1 MDGDKTEKTKDV
13 SPQQELLVSD
23 GDNNAPDGDET
34 EKVVSPVVKSGDE
47 AVPSVTDSSAQQ
59 ELDDDKTEKTKD
71 VSPQQELLV
80 SDGEKTEEIEV
91 VSPVD
96 KSGNEAVPAVYKD
109 SSAQQELVL
118 DRDNNTLNVE
128 KTEEMEV
135 VSPVVKSG
143 NEAVPAVY
151 EDSSAQQEVVLDH
164 DNNAPDVDKTEEMEV
179 VSPVPATETENIKL
193 VGNDVEMKDVSSA
206 EHMEV
211 EPSAVGTVDT
221 ENVDADSAEG
231 TDSKRDNF
239 VPKSDL
245 DEKSNVLCEN
255 TEMVV
260 PESDI
265 ECDVR
270 KTDSDIR
277 NIVTNINTKLES
289 EDSTIGYS
297 DSHANSDANSN
308 ANSDADQKK
317 IQHLETVKTKYNEV
331 FGELEEKKV
340 ETVEE
345 EKVETVEE
353 EKPTFQIGDHVLV
366 VGKNRKQP
374 AVLGDPVDADYTEVS
389 FYTKTKDKGWHMLS
403 VTHVV
408 KFSEIERKIRPP
420 NIQKISRTRALLEF
434 PDLVDLSFTESSD
447 TSFDI

>member
-23 GDNNAPDGDET
+23 GDNNAPDGD
-34 EKVVSPVVKSGDE
+34 
-47 AVPSVTDSSAQQ
+47 
-59 ELDDDKTEKTKD
+59 
-71 VSPQQELLV
+71 
-80 SDGEKTEEIEV
+80 KTEEMEV

-96 KSGNEAVPAVYKD
+96 KSGNEAVPAVYED

-118 DRDNNTLNVE
+118 DGDNNTLNVE

-151 EDSSAQQEVVLDH
+151 EDSSAQQELVLDR

-211 EPSAVGTVDT
+211 EPSGVGTVDT

-239 VPKSDL
+239 VPESDL
-245 DEKSNVLCEN
+245 DEKYNVLCEN

-265 ECDVR
+265 ECDVG

-277 NIVTNINTKLES
+277 NIVTDIDTNLES
-289 EDSTIGYS
+289 EDSTVGYS

-345 EKVETVEE
+345 EK
-353 EKPTFQIGDHVLV
+353 PTFQIGNHVLV

-420 NIQKISRTRALLEF
+420 NIPKISRTRAFLEF

>member
-1 MDGDKTEKTKDV
+1 
-13 SPQQELLVSD
+13 
-23 GDNNAPDGDET
+23 
-34 EKVVSPVVKSGDE
+34 
-47 AVPSVTDSSAQQ
+47 
-59 ELDDDKTEKTKD
+59 
-71 VSPQQELLV
+71 
-80 SDGEKTEEIEV
+80 
-91 VSPVD
+91 
-96 KSGNEAVPAVYKD
+96 
-109 SSAQQELVL
+109 
-118 DRDNNTLNVE
+118 
-128 KTEEMEV
+128 MEV
-135 VSPVVKSG
+135 VSPVPATETENIKLVG
-143 NEAVPAVY
+143 N
-151 EDSSAQQEVVLDH
+151 
-164 DNNAPDVDKTEEMEV
+164 DVDKTDEMEV

-206 EHMEV
+206 E
-211 EPSAVGTVDT
+211 VDT

-239 VPKSDL
+239 VPESDL

-265 ECDVR
+265 ECDVG

-277 NIVTNINTKLES
+277 NIVTDITTKLES
-289 EDSTIGYS
+289 EDSTVGYS

-420 NIQKISRTRALLEF
+420 NIQKISRTRAFLEF